1 MKTLIIISAI
11 LFSVFSSNAATCISL
26 GNGDWDNPATWS
38 CGAVPAAGDSV
49 VIAFGHTVTIT
60 TTEVL
65 SGAPF
70 ILVVQGVFLFDKA
83 GAKLHLPCGSM
94 IYVESSGSI
103 LSSGVGMPSHNI
115 KICDKLIWEGSDGV
129 ITGPIIL
136 TGPTPLP
143 VEYIGSELQNI
154 GGSWMLVWQVASE
167 QDNDYFLIEYSLDAN
182 SWEVI
187 GEVSSLGNHNELTD
201 YYFDL
206 GRLQPGDN
214 YVRLSQKD
222 KNGELEHLQVLST
235 EIEAM
240 IKVYPNPASEL
251 DPVTLNL
258 SELNED
264 ADIIIVGMDGRK
276 IQSFHFDAKLS
287 PDYVLLE
294 NTNLQRGTY
303 MVIIAGE
310 KNKQSI
316 PLVIQ

>member
-11 LFSVFSSNAATCISL
+11 LLSVFNSKAATCVSL
-26 GNGDWDNPATWS
+26 GNGDWANPATWS
-38 CGAVPAAGDSV
+38 CGAVPTAGDSV

-60 TTEVL
+60 TTEIL

-94 IYVESSGSI
+94 IYVEPTGSI

-115 KICDKLIWEGSDGV
+115 KICDKLIWEGADGV

-143 VEYIGSELQNI
+143 VEFIGSELKNF

-167 QDNDYFLIEYSLDAN
+167 QNNDYFQIEYSLDAI

-201 YYFDL
+201 YNFDL
-206 GRLQPGDN
+206 GRLHPGDN
-214 YVRLSQKD
+214 FVRLSQKD

-235 EIEAM
+235 KLEANIE
-240 IKVYPNPASEL
+240 VYPNPANNNSK
-251 DPVTLNL
+251 VTVDL
-258 SELNED
+258 SEINKEAKIFITSVDGRILETMEYNPVSSPDLIQISTSNLNSGTY
-264 ADIIIVGMDGRK
+264 IIIV
-276 IQSFHFDAKLS
+276 SS
-287 PDYVLLE
+287 
-294 NTNLQRGTY
+294 TNNSR
-303 MVIIAGE
+303 
-310 KNKQSI
+310 SI
-316 PLVIQ
+316 PLVIR